1 MSRRLD
7 LLAVVAV
14 AAVAA
19 VAFAPTL
26 GAGLNYD
33 EAVYL
38 ASADALLHGQ
48 ALGQDVY
55 ASQPPGWYAVVEAA
69 LSLAGRSVDGVRAL
83 LLVLPVA
90 GCLAA
95 YAIGRAY
102 GGVLAGL
109 AAGLTLTL
117 APPWPEFAGRIE
129 ADPGSVALGLA
140 SLAAALWSSRA
151 PERWATWLAAA
162 AGALLAAALSLK
174 LLAVPFAIAL
184 VAVAIADRVPLRR
197 VAVAA
202 AAAAAVTLVV
212 LLPHVSA
219 LGELRESVLGF
230 HADARAVETVG
241 PSSLDRV
248 LDFPHPRTPF
258 TWIAL
263 AGAVAGVVA
272 VVRTRRLERWPLWTL
287 AAAATAFVLWVEPLQ
302 DHHLVLL
309 AAGWGVPAATEL
321 GLAIEGLGGRARPL
335 VAGVLALFL
344 AAAFVQEHRRLA
356 GAEPERDDV
365 RAAADIVRGA
375 TAGDAL
381 VAADLPQVAFYAD
394 RRVPGALVDASAVR
408 FQAGSLTPADVRET
422 IADPRVAAV
431 VVGREFRELDEI
443 RGAAADRFPR
453 RRTSGEV
460 TVYVR

>member
-1 MSRRLD
+1 MSRRSE

-14 AAVAA
+14 AAVA
-19 VAFAPTL
+19 VIAFTPTL

-33 EAVYL
+33 EGVYL

-48 ALGQDVY
+48 RLGGDVY

-69 LSLAGRSVDGVRAL
+69 LALAGRSVDGVRGL

-102 GGVLAGL
+102 GGILAGL

-140 SLAAALWSSRA
+140 ALAAALWSSRVSA
-151 PERWATWLAAA
+151 RWATVLAAA
-162 AGALLAAALSLK
+162 AGALFAAALSLK
-174 LLAVPFAIAL
+174 LLALPFAVPL
-184 VAVAIADRVPLRR
+184 VAVAIADRMPLRR
-197 VAVAA
+197 VAA
-202 AAAAAVTLVV
+202 AAAAALAVALLVV
-212 LLPHVSA
+212 VPHGSA

-230 HADARAVETVG
+230 HADARAVDTVG
-241 PSSLDRV
+241 PSNLDRV
-248 LDFPHPRTPF
+248 LDFPHPRTPL

-263 AGAVAGVVA
+263 AGAIAAA
-272 VVRTRRLERWPLWTL
+272 VSVLRTRRLERWPLWTL

-321 GLAIEGLGGRARPL
+321 GLAIEGLAGRARPL
-335 VAGVLALFL
+335 AAGSLALLL

-356 GAEPERDDV
+356 RAEPERDDV
-365 RAAADIVRGA
+365 LAAADVVRGA
-375 TAGDAL
+375 TGDDAL

-431 VVGREFRELDEI
+431 VVGREFRDVDEI
-443 RGAAADRFPR
+443 GTAAAARFPR
-453 RRTSGEV
+453 RSTKGEV
-460 TVYVR
+460 TVYLR

>member
-7 LLAVVAV
+7 LLAAVAVGVVAV
-14 AAVAA
+14 AA
-19 VAFAPTL
+19 FTPTF

-33 EAVYL
+33 EGVYL

-48 ALGQDVY
+48 ALGRDVY

-69 LSLAGRSVDGVRAL
+69 LGLAGRSVDGVRGL

-102 GGVLAGL
+102 GGVAAGL
-109 AAGLTLTL
+109 AAGLTLAL

-129 ADPGSVALGLA
+129 ADPGAVALGLA
-140 SLAAALWSSRA
+140 ALAAALWSSRG
-151 PERWATWLAAA
+151 PERWATPLAAA
-162 AGALLAAALSLK
+162 AGALFAAALSLK
-174 LLAVPFAIAL
+174 LLAVPFAVPL
-184 VAVAIADRVPLRR
+184 VAVAFADRVPPRR
-197 VAVAA
+197 IAVAA
-202 AAAAAVTLVV
+202 VALLV
-212 LLPHVSA
+212 LLPHASA
-219 LGELRESVLGF
+219 LDELRDSVLGF
-230 HADARAVETVG
+230 HADARDVETVG

-248 LDFPHPRTPF
+248 LEFPHPRTPF

-263 AGAVAGVVA
+263 AGAVAAVVA

-287 AAAATAFVLWVEPLQ
+287 AAASTAFVLWVEPLQ

-309 AAGWGVPAATEL
+309 AAGWGVPAATEV
-321 GLAIEGLGGRARPL
+321 GVAIERLRPRVRPL
-335 VAGVLALFL
+335 AAGALALFL
-344 AAAFVQEHRRLA
+344 AAALVQEHRRLA
-356 GAEPERDDV
+356 RAEPERDDV
-365 RAAADIVRGA
+365 LAAADAVRAA
-375 TAGDAL
+375 TADDAL

-394 RRVPGALVDASAVR
+394 RRVPGSVVDASAVR
-408 FQAGSLTPADVRET
+408 FQAGSLTAADVRET

-431 VVGREFRELDEI
+431 VVGREFREVDGI
-443 RGAAADRFPR
+443 AAAAGARFPR
-453 RRTSGEV
+453 RTTSGEV